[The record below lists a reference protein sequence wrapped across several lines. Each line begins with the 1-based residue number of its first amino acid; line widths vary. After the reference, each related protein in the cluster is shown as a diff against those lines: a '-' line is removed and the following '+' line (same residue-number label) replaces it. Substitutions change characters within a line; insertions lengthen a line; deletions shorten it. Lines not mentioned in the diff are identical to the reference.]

1 MRTFHL
7 PLPEEL
13 HEALRQEATAE
24 RRPAT
29 EVVRDALVRWI
40 HERRHLRVA
49 DEIERFAIAEAGS
62 GLDLDPDLEDVGIE
76 HLLAGESA

>member
-7 PLPEEL
+7 PLPEDL

-29 EVVRDALVRWI
+29 EVVRDALVRWLD
-40 HERRHLRVA
+40 ERRRQRVS
-49 DEIERFAIAEAGS
+49 DEIERFAIAEAGRP
-62 GLDLDPDLEDVGIE
+62 LDLDADLEDASIR
-76 HLLAGESA
+76 HLLAGESP